1 MPPARRATGP
11 ARTRAAGRSPR
22 TPRCPFRA
30 YPGCVAG
37 TTEGALNCPRTL
49 EPGPSR
55 PTTTP
60 CCCSSAGRWTG
71 GWRSARPATA
81 TPLPT
86 VTHVH
91 LHGGPK
97 VVHRYDLQ
105 TLADGAGVYTVR
117 PRADQHARDES
128 VAD

>member
-1 MPPARRATGP
+1 MRGFFRPTENSRVPLAACALLLRSIHSRRPARHG
-11 ARTRAAGRSPR
+11 
-22 TPRCPFRA
+22 
-30 YPGCVAG
+30 
-37 TTEGALNCPRTL
+37 E
-49 EPGPSR
+49 
-55 PTTTP
+55 
-60 CCCSSAGRWTG
+60 
-71 GWRSARPATA
+71 
-81 TPLPT
+81 PLPT

-117 PRADQHARDES
+117 PRADRPAHDGS

>member
-1 MPPARRATGP
+1 MSADELPGVELAAEGSVLRFLGGPLDGRVDVREARH
-11 ARTRAAGRSPR
+11 
-22 TPRCPFRA
+22 
-30 YPGCVAG
+30 
-37 TTEGALNCPRTL
+37 GA
-49 EPGPSR
+49 
-55 PTTTP
+55 
-60 CCCSSAGRWTG
+60 
-71 GWRSARPATA
+71 
-81 TPLPT
+81 PLPT